1 MKKHVYISAIFTVLL
16 LAVLLMSCSSAKINI
31 TNQTTTQAISS
42 TTTTIKTTTP
52 TTTTAA
58 TTTTTT
64 TTSATTSTA
73 TTSTTPTT
81 TTPVTTSTTTTTTT
95 SKPATTTTTTTTA
108 TESLGDIL
116 GKSIGVSTLKYD
128 QLITASGTSMTQK
141 VFIKKNKMRTEMV
154 SEGQTIIMLVN
165 FDTQTMYNYM
175 PAQNMAIKM
184 NMSQAGT
191 PASDQAESAAN
202 YTPTV
207 LGTVTMDDK
216 VCLKVQY
223 TANGATTT
231 QWIWKQYGLPVR
243 VENVGSTGTS
253 IIEYKNYDFGDI
265 ADSMFELPA
274 GVQIIAM

>member
-73 TTSTTPTT
+73 TTSTT
-81 TTPVTTSTTTTTTT
+81 TT
-95 SKPATTTTTTTTA
+95 SKPATTSTTTTTTTTA

-191 PASDQAESAAN
+191 PASDQAESAVN

-207 LGTVTMDDK
+207 LGTETVDGK

-243 VENVGSTGTS
+243 VESVSSSGTS

-265 ADSMFELPA
+265 ADSMFELPS
-274 GVQIIAM
+274 GVQVISM